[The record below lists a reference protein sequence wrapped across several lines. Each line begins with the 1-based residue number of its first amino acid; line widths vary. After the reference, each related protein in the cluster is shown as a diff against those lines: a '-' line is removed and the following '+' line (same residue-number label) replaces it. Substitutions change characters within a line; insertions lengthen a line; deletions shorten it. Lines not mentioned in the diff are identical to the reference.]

1 MKTIRQ
7 TLILL
12 TLALLFAA
20 NVTAA
25 PLDERQRTVE
35 TVVADALAQLPAA
48 TVKEYDK
55 IMGELAATGAEGV
68 GLLADMLVPA
78 SQGENAAVE
87 YALDGVAS
95 FVTAS
100 GREQLRPA
108 VCEGLLAAL
117 ARCKDDANRA
127 FLVSQLQRCATADNA
142 AALAD
147 YLDDPYLS
155 DPVLRAL
162 ISIPASDELLL
173 TLARRTDLTAPQRA
187 ALAYALGRKRLA
199 AAEPILLGWIDGAD
213 DATRAALYPAL
224 ASCGTAASVKT
235 LEAAAHAVNY
245 GDEKTAATDSYLR
258 LLGRMADEGAAREA
272 VKAAKRLLRCERAN
286 VRGAALEVIVRA
298 EGTQAM
304 PYVLA
309 ALEKGDIQYRNAALR
324 YIGDKA
330 DEAVY
335 AAIAADR
342 KRLSDAAWADVI
354 EWFGMRHAASQIG
367 AVTEAVGS
375 SNDAVALAGIRAAGS
390 LGGSEALAAL
400 IAALGGPHSE
410 AAAQTLLAFNGRIN
424 EGVVEALDGKGAM
437 QVQALNLAAAR
448 RIGAVADKVFALLD
462 ASDAAVSAAAYRALA
477 SIAAPADIDRLSRLL
492 DTADAAHAGQL
503 SAALTRA
510 MRTLAPEKQYEAVYA
525 KMSASPH
532 PERYYPTLAQTGTQ
546 QAIDRLVED
555 FDGSRRAEAFDALL
569 HVDSPQIVDV
579 LYTIAAGNPE
589 LADRALTRY
598 TACVAASAATPV
610 RKYQLYRRALDLRP
624 SPQIVVRI
632 LYQLEG
638 IREFPA
644 LVLAGRYLDDAA
656 TARAAASAVKTIA
669 AKSARPLGGDTVRT
683 LLEKSRDIYREWAK
697 SDSDAGYAIDELTLM
712 LSKLPAEGFAAVE
725 TDLSQWSAVA
735 ADPARRATMKAAA
748 LKRAEA
754 AAAEAMRQ
762 SWAVDNGTIAYA
774 GGQPSSIAAP
784 GTYENFE
791 FWIDC
796 RTRGAAGITVRS
808 ANRIGLGGDAGS
820 GALSGNRTH
829 ASTPAVNADNAAGEW
844 NTLHVKVMYDRAT
857 VEVNGRT
864 VTENVVVENSV
875 SPDEA
880 IYASGAI
887 ELLGEGDAAEFRDF
901 YLCELPATP
910 VFELSPAEQAE
921 GYEVL
926 FDGRSLHKWTGN
938 TANYVPQEG
947 TIYVTASYGGKGNL
961 YTIEEYGDFVL
972 RFEFR
977 FLREG
982 VNNGIGI
989 RTPMGVDAA
998 YHGMEIQV
1006 LDHDAPIYKNLRVYQ
1021 QHGSV
1026 YGVIPAKRIKF
1037 GPSGTWN
1044 VEEIRAVGD
1053 RITVTV
1059 NGEVILDGDIRK
1071 ACQGHN
1077 VSEDGSKQNPY
1088 TVDHRNHPGLF
1099 NKKGH
1104 IGLLGHGAG
1113 IQFRNIRIKSLDAET
1128 ARKRK

>member
-12 TLALLFAA
+12 TFALFFAA

-48 TVKEYDK
+48 TAGDYDK

-68 GLLADMLVPA
+68 GILADMLVPA

-87 YALDGVAS
+87 YALNGVAS
-95 FVTAS
+95 FVTAA

-127 FLVSQLQRCATADNA
+127 FLVSQLQLCATADNA
-142 AALAD
+142 AALAA
-147 YLDDPYLS
+147 YIDDPYLG

-162 ISIPASDELLL
+162 ISIPDSEATLLS
-173 TLARRTDLTAPQRA
+173 LARRSDLSDAQRA
-187 ALAYALGRKRLA
+187 ALAYAFGEKRTA

-213 DATRAALYPAL
+213 DATRALYPAL
-224 ASCGTAASVKT
+224 ASCGTAASAKA
-235 LEAAAHAVNY
+235 LEAAARAVDY
-245 GDEKTAATDSYLR
+245 GCDETAATDSYLR
-258 LLGRMADEGAAREA
+258 LLDRMVNEGAARDA
-272 VKAAKRLLRCERAN
+272 VKAAKRLLKCERAN

-298 EGTQAM
+298 EGTRAM

-330 DEAVY
+330 DDAVY
-335 AAIAADR
+335 ATIAADR
-342 KRLSDAAWADVI
+342 KRLSDEAWADVI
-354 EWFGMRHAASQIG
+354 EWFGVRHAASQTG

-375 SNDAVALAGIRAAGS
+375 SNDAVALAGIRAAGR
-390 LGGSEALAAL
+390 LGGDEALAAL
-400 IAALGGPHSE
+400 IAALGGPHSD
-410 AAAQTLLAFNGRIN
+410 AAAQTLLAFNGRID
-424 EGVVEALDGKGAM
+424 EGVVKALDGRGTM

-448 RIGAVADKVFALLD
+448 RIDAVADKVFALLD
-462 ASDAAVSAAAYRALA
+462 APDAAVSEAAYRALA
-477 SIAAPADIDRLSRLL
+477 SIAAPADVDRLSRLL

-503 SAALTRA
+503 SAALTHA
-510 MRTLAPEKQYEAVYA
+510 VRTLAPEKQYETVYA
-525 KMSASPH
+525 RMSASPR

-546 QAIDRLVED
+546 QAIDCLVEN
-555 FDGSRRAEAFDALL
+555 FAGTRRAEAFDALL
-569 HVDSPQIVDV
+569 RVEAPQIAGV
-579 LYTIAAGNPE
+579 LYTIAAGNPD

-598 TACVAASAATPV
+598 TACVAALDATPV
-610 RKYQLYRRALDLRP
+610 RKYQLYRQALELNP
-624 SPQIVVRI
+624 SPKIAVGI
-632 LYQLEG
+632 LRKLEG

-644 LVLAGRYLDDAA
+644 LVLAGRYLDNEA
-656 TARAAASAVKTIA
+656 TARAAAAAVKTIA
-669 AKSARPLGGDTVRT
+669 AKSARPLGGDTVRA

-697 SDSDAGYAIDELTLM
+697 SDADAGYAVDELTLM
-712 LSKLPAEGFAAVE
+712 LSKLPAEGFAAVA
-725 TDLSQWSAVA
+725 TDLAQWSAVT

-754 AAAEAMRQ
+754 AAAKAMQQ
-762 SWAVDNGTIAYA
+762 SWTTADGTIAYA
-774 GGQPSSIAAP
+774 GGEPSS
-784 GTYENFE
+784 
-791 FWIDC
+791 
-796 RTRGAAGITVRS
+796 
-808 ANRIGLGGDAGS
+808 
-820 GALSGNRTH
+820 
-829 ASTPAVNADNAAGEW
+829 PAVDADNADGEW
-844 NTLHVKVMYDRAT
+844 NTLHVKVVDDRVT

-864 VTENVVVENSV
+864 VTENVILENTCA
-875 SPDEA
+875 PGEA
-880 IYASGAI
+880 AYASGAI

-910 VFELSPAEQAE
+910 VFELSPEERAE

-938 TANYVPQEG
+938 TTNYVPQEG

-961 YTIEEYGDFVL
+961 YTVEEYGDFIL

-982 VNNGIGI
+982 VNNGIGL

-998 YHGMEIQV
+998 YHGMEIQI

-1026 YGVIPAKRIKF
+1026 YGIIPAKRIKF
-1037 GPSGTWN
+1037 GELGTWN

-1059 NGEVILDGDIRK
+1059 NGEVILDGDIRE

-1077 VSEDGSKQNPY
+1077 VSEDGSKKNPY

-1113 IQFRNIRIKSLDAET
+1113 IQFRNIRIKSLDAKT
-1128 ARKRK
+1128 QNGK

>member
-12 TLALLFAA
+12 TFALFFAA

-48 TVKEYDK
+48 TAGDYDK

-68 GLLADMLVPA
+68 GILADMLVPA

-87 YALDGVAS
+87 YALNGVAS
-95 FVTAS
+95 FVTAA

-127 FLVSQLQRCATADNA
+127 FLVSQLQLCATADNA
-142 AALAD
+142 AALAA
-147 YLDDPYLS
+147 YIDDPYLG

-162 ISIPASDELLL
+162 ISIPDSEATLLS
-173 TLARRTDLTAPQRA
+173 LARRSDLSDAQRA
-187 ALAYALGRKRLA
+187 ALAYAFGEKRTA

-224 ASCGTAASVKT
+224 ASCGTAASAKA
-235 LEAAAHAVNY
+235 LEAAARAVDY
-245 GDEKTAATDSYLR
+245 GCDETAATDSYLR
-258 LLGRMADEGAAREA
+258 LLDRMVDEGAARDA
-272 VKAAKRLLRCERAN
+272 VKAAKRLLKCERAN

-298 EGTQAM
+298 EGTRAM

-330 DEAVY
+330 DDAVY
-335 AAIAADR
+335 ATIAADR
-342 KRLSDAAWADVI
+342 KRLSDEAWADVI
-354 EWFGMRHAASQIG
+354 EWFGVRHAASQTG

-375 SNDAVALAGIRAAGS
+375 SNDAVALAGIRAAGR
-390 LGGSEALAAL
+390 LGGDEALAAL
-400 IAALGGPHSE
+400 IAALGGPHSD
-410 AAAQTLLAFNGRIN
+410 AAAQTLLAFNGRID
-424 EGVVEALDGKGAM
+424 EGVIKALDGRGTM

-448 RIGAVADKVFALLD
+448 RIDAVADKVFALLD
-462 ASDAAVSAAAYRALA
+462 APDAAVSEAAYRALA
-477 SIAAPADIDRLSRLL
+477 SIAAPADVDRLSRLL

-503 SAALTRA
+503 SAALTHA
-510 MRTLAPEKQYEAVYA
+510 VRTLAPEKQYETVYA
-525 KMSASPH
+525 RMSASPR

-546 QAIDRLVED
+546 QAIDCLVEN
-555 FDGSRRAEAFDALL
+555 FAGS
-569 HVDSPQIVDV
+569 
-579 LYTIAAGNPE
+579 
-589 LADRALTRY
+589 
-598 TACVAASAATPV
+598 
-610 RKYQLYRRALDLRP
+610 
-624 SPQIVVRI
+624 
-632 LYQLEG
+632 
-638 IREFPA
+638 
-644 LVLAGRYLDDAA
+644 
-656 TARAAASAVKTIA
+656 
-669 AKSARPLGGDTVRT
+669 
-683 LLEKSRDIYREWAK
+683 
-697 SDSDAGYAIDELTLM
+697 
-712 LSKLPAEGFAAVE
+712 
-725 TDLSQWSAVA
+725 
-735 ADPARRATMKAAA
+735 RRATMKAAA

-754 AAAEAMRQ
+754 AAAKAMQQ
-762 SWAVDNGTIAYA
+762 SWTTADGTIAYA
-774 GGQPSSIAAP
+774 GGEPSTIAAP

-796 RTRGAAGITVRS
+796 RTRGAAGIAVRS
-808 ANRIGLGGDAGS
+808 TNRIGLGGDAGS
-820 GALSGNRTH
+820 GALTGNRTH
-829 ASTPAVNADNAAGEW
+829 ASTPAVDADNADGEW
-844 NTLHVKVMYDRAT
+844 NTLHVKVVDDRVT

-864 VTENVVVENSV
+864 VTENVILENTCA
-875 SPDEA
+875 PGEA
-880 IYASGAI
+880 AYASGAI

-910 VFELSPAEQAE
+910 VFELSPEERAE

-938 TANYVPQEG
+938 TTNYVPQEG

-961 YTIEEYGDFVL
+961 YTVEEYGDFIL

-982 VNNGIGI
+982 VNNGIGL

-998 YHGMEIQV
+998 YHGMEIQI

-1026 YGVIPAKRIKF
+1026 YGIIPAKRIKF
-1037 GPSGTWN
+1037 GELGTWN

-1059 NGEVILDGDIRK
+1059 NGEVILDGDIRE

-1077 VSEDGSKQNPY
+1077 VSEDGSKKNPY

-1113 IQFRNIRIKSLDAET
+1113 IQFRNIRIKSLDAKT
-1128 ARKRK
+1128 QNGK